1 MTWAY
6 AEGPV
11 GAGNSIKS
19 GECISSIAVREGI
32 KWKEIW
38 EHPDNDTLKRTRE
51 HPNILLPGDKVTVPK
66 KKQKQASKKDQKRHR
81 MRMKGVPGILRLR
94 FTKYGQPRKGDAY
107 RLDVD
112 AWFRQSGKLDDDGS
126 FEAKIWP
133 GAGTATLRL
142 GKDQDN
148 LIEKFEYRLG
158 WIAPANEPRGIQT
171 RLWNLNYYH
180 GKLSSNFDEETERA
194 FLRFIQ
200 KNAIADTHKQKQE
213 DLEWQKLK
221 ADQQL
226 EAIEALVKV
235 HGC

>member
-1 MTWAY
+1 MPWIY
-6 AEGPV
+6 AEGPI
-11 GAGNSIKS
+11 GKGDSIKS

-32 KWKEIW
+32 KWKDVW
-38 EHPDNDTLKRTRE
+38 EHPDNDKLKRTRE

-66 KKQKQASKKDQKRHR
+66 KKQKQAAKQDQKRHR

-94 FTKYGQPRKGDAY
+94 FTKYGRPRKGDAY

-112 AWFRQSGKLDDDGS
+112 GYVRQGGKLDDDGS

-133 GAGTATLRL
+133 GARTATIRL

-148 LIEKFEYRLG
+148 LVEKFEYKLG
-158 WIAPANEPRGIQT
+158 WIAPANEPLGIQT

-180 GKLSSNFDEETERA
+180 GKLTSDFDKETERA
-194 FLRFIQ
+194 LLRFMQ
-200 KNAIADTHKQKQE
+200 KNAIGDAHKSALE
-213 DLEWQKLK
+213 DLEWDSLS
-221 ADQQL
+221 AAHQL
-226 EAIEALVKV
+226 EAIERLVKV